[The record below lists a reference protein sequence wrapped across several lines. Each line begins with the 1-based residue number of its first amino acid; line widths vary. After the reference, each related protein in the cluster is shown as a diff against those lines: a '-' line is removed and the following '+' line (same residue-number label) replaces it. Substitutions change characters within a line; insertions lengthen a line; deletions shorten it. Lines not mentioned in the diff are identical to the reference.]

1 MGIHKEH
8 PELGHRLMGK
18 KILPLLAGS
27 FLLLTTA
34 SAADAAMILRLEEV
48 GGDVVVRGSGSIN
61 TAGLTLVES
70 LDNYNNIF
78 TAIQLYVGP
87 ATTGVGVSVD
97 QWSGLMGPS
106 AISTDDLLA
115 IDPDS
120 VTGNLFGIVSND
132 GSGTGGAG
140 KPLLVLPRSYVSGA
154 ALSGTTQFNSQ
165 TFATM
170 GITPGTLTWT
180 AGSGASTDTVTI
192 TTDAEP
198 VPAPL
203 GVASAAAVFSYIRRL
218 KQNTRILQLAARKP
232 KAISTT
238 LPD

>member
-8 PELGHRLMGK
+8 PKFGHCLMGK

-27 FLLLTTA
+27 SLLLTTA

-48 GGDVVVRGSGSIN
+48 GGDVVVRGSGTIN
-61 TAGLTLVES
+61 LGGLTLKTS
-70 LDNYNNIF
+70 PDDYDNIF
-78 TAIQLYVGP
+78 TSIQLYAGP
-87 ATTGVGVSVD
+87 DFISDGVK
-97 QWSGLMGPS
+97 QWSGLTGPS
-106 AISTDDLLA
+106 IIFASGATLPADTG
-115 IDPDS
+115 
-120 VTGNLFGIVSND
+120 TGNLFGVVSD
-132 GSGTGGAG
+132 DTSDPGGTRQ
-140 KPLLVLPRSYVSGA
+140 PLLVLPRSYVSGT

-170 GITPGTLTWT
+170 GISPGTLTWT
-180 AGSGASTDTVTI
+180 LPTADTVTI

-232 KAISTT
+232 KAISTI